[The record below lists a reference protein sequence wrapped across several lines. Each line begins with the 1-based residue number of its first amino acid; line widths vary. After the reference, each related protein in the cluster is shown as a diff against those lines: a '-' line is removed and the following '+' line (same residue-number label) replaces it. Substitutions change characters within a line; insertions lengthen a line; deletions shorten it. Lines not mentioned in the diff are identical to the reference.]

1 MKERKIII
9 NNKLGLHARAAAKI
23 VTLTN
28 KFDSII
34 NIANGEKIA
43 DAKSIMKILMLS
55 APKGTEVKITADGKD
70 ELTAL
75 DSLEELIS
83 LKIRSEII
91 LIHLYWPLIMSIYP
105 LKNHLMILMMHIL
118 KRELMM

>member
-1 MKERKIII
+1 MKERKLII

-34 NIANGEKIA
+34 NIVNGNKSA

-55 APKGTEVKITADGKD
+55 APKGTEIKITADGKD
-70 ELTAL
+70 EVLAL
-75 DSLEELIS
+75 DSLETLI
-83 LKIRSEII
+83 KE
-91 LIHLYWPLIMSIYP
+91 
-105 LKNHLMILMMHIL
+105 KFD
-118 KRELMM
+118 EE

>member
-34 NIANGEKIA
+34 NIINGNKTA

-55 APKGTEVKITADGKD
+55 APKGTEIKITADGKD
-70 ELTAL
+70 EVLAL
-75 DSLEELIS
+75 DSLETLI
-83 LKIRSEII
+83 KE
-91 LIHLYWPLIMSIYP
+91 
-105 LKNHLMILMMHIL
+105 KFD
-118 KRELMM
+118 ED

>member
-1 MKERKIII
+1 MKERKIVI

-34 NIANGEKIA
+34 NIINGNKTA

-55 APKGTEVKITADGKD
+55 APKGTEIKITADGKD
-70 ELTAL
+70 EVLAL
-75 DSLEELIS
+75 DSLETLI
-83 LKIRSEII
+83 KEKF
-91 LIHLYWPLIMSIYP
+91 Y
-105 LKNHLMILMMHIL
+105 
-118 KRELMM
+118 EE

>member
-34 NIANGEKIA
+34 NIINGNKSA
-43 DAKSIMKILMLS
+43 DANSIMKILMLS
-55 APKGTEVKITADGKD
+55 APKGTEIKITADGKD
-70 ELTAL
+70 EVLAL
-75 DSLEELIS
+75 DSLETLI
-83 LKIRSEII
+83 KE
-91 LIHLYWPLIMSIYP
+91 
-105 LKNHLMILMMHIL
+105 KFD
-118 KRELMM
+118 EE

>member
-1 MKERKIII
+1 MKKRKIII

-75 DSLEELIS
+75 DSLEELI
-83 LKIRSEII
+83 KGKFDE
-91 LIHLYWPLIMSIYP
+91 
-105 LKNHLMILMMHIL
+105 
-118 KRELMM
+118 E

>member
-23 VTLTN
+23 VTHTY

-34 NIANGEKIA
+34 NIINGNKSA

-55 APKGTEVKITADGKD
+55 APKGTEIKITADGKD
-70 ELTAL
+70 EVLAL
-75 DSLEELIS
+75 DSLETLI
-83 LKIRSEII
+83 KE
-91 LIHLYWPLIMSIYP
+91 
-105 LKNHLMILMMHIL
+105 KFD
-118 KRELMM
+118 EE

>member
-34 NIANGEKIA
+34 NIINGNKSA

-55 APKGTEVKITADGKD
+55 APKGTEIKITADGKD
-70 ELTAL
+70 EVLAL
-75 DSLEELIS
+75 DSLETLI
-83 LKIRSEII
+83 KE
-91 LIHLYWPLIMSIYP
+91 
-105 LKNHLMILMMHIL
+105 KFD
-118 KRELMM
+118 EE

>member
-34 NIANGEKIA
+34 NIINGNKSA

-55 APKGTEVKITADGKD
+55 APKGTEIKITADGKD
-70 ELTAL
+70 EVLAL
-75 DSLEELIS
+75 DSLE
-83 LKIRSEII
+83 I
-91 LIHLYWPLIMSIYP
+91 LI
-105 LKNHLMILMMHIL
+105 KE
-118 KRELMM
+118 KFDEE

>member
-34 NIANGEKIA
+34 NIINGNKSA

-55 APKGTEVKITADGKD
+55 APKGTEIKITADGKD
-70 ELTAL
+70 EILAL
-75 DSLEELIS
+75 DSLETLI
-83 LKIRSEII
+83 KE
-91 LIHLYWPLIMSIYP
+91 
-105 LKNHLMILMMHIL
+105 KFD
-118 KRELMM
+118 EE

>member
-34 NIANGEKIA
+34 NIINGNKSA

-55 APKGTEVKITADGKD
+55 APKGTKIKITADGKD
-70 ELTAL
+70 EVLAL
-75 DSLEELIS
+75 DSLETLI
-83 LKIRSEII
+83 KE
-91 LIHLYWPLIMSIYP
+91 
-105 LKNHLMILMMHIL
+105 KFD
-118 KRELMM
+118 EE

>member
-1 MKERKIII
+1 MKERKIVI

-34 NIANGEKIA
+34 NIINGNKSA

-55 APKGTEVKITADGKD
+55 APKGTEIKITADGKD
-70 ELTAL
+70 EVLAL
-75 DSLEELIS
+75 DSLETLI
-83 LKIRSEII
+83 KE
-91 LIHLYWPLIMSIYP
+91 
-105 LKNHLMILMMHIL
+105 KFD
-118 KRELMM
+118 EE

>member
-1 MKERKIII
+1 MKERKIVI

-34 NIANGEKIA
+34 NIINGNKTA

-55 APKGTEVKITADGKD
+55 APKGTEIKITADGKD
-70 ELTAL
+70 EVLAL
-75 DSLEELIS
+75 DI
-83 LKIRSEII
+83 
-91 LIHLYWPLIMSIYP
+91 
-105 LKNHLMILMMHIL
+105 
-118 KRELMM
+118 

>member
-1 MKERKIII
+1 MKERKIVI

-34 NIANGEKIA
+34 NIINGNKTA

-55 APKGTEVKITADGKD
+55 APKGTEIKITADGKD
-70 ELTAL
+70 EVLAL
-75 DSLEELIS
+75 DSLETLI
-83 LKIRSEII
+83 KE
-91 LIHLYWPLIMSIYP
+91 
-105 LKNHLMILMMHIL
+105 KFD
-118 KRELMM
+118 EE

>member
-34 NIANGEKIA
+34 NIVNGDKKA

-70 ELTAL
+70 ELSAL
-75 DSLEELIS
+75 DSLEKLI
-83 LKIRSEII
+83 KE
-91 LIHLYWPLIMSIYP
+91 
-105 LKNHLMILMMHIL
+105 KFD
-118 KRELMM
+118 EE

>member
-34 NIANGEKIA
+34 NIVNGNKSA

-55 APKGTEVKITADGKD
+55 APKGTEIKITADGKD
-70 ELTAL
+70 EILAL
-75 DSLEELIS
+75 DSLETLI
-83 LKIRSEII
+83 KGKFDE
-91 LIHLYWPLIMSIYP
+91 
-105 LKNHLMILMMHIL
+105 
-118 KRELMM
+118 E